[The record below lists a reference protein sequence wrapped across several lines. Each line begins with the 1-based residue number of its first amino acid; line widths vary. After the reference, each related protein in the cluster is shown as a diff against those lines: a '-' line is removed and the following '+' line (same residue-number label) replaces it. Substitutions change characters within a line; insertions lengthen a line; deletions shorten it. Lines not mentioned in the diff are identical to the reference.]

1 MELKGKRALVTGG
14 TTGIGLA
21 VVRALLRQQ
30 VEVALCSRTA
40 SQIEAVVNS
49 LGRGGRPVVGRACD
63 VGDPRQV
70 EALIEF
76 CRRELGGLEI
86 LINNAG
92 VGIFAPVEQL
102 TVAQWQTTIRTNL
115 DGVFYCCH
123 YALPLLLKSNGFIIN
138 ISSLAGKNAF
148 PGGAAYNASKFAL
161 TGFSEALMQEVRQQG
176 VQVAYLMPGSVDT
189 GFSRKSRKSQR
200 DNSWKISV
208 DDVAQVV
215 IETLS
220 RSSTCLTSR
229 VELRPPRPPGS

>member
-14 TTGIGLA
+14 TAGIGLA

-30 VEVALCSRTA
+30 VAVALCSRTA
-40 SQIEAVVNS
+40 SQVEAVVKRLS
-49 LGRGGRPVVGRACD
+49 GGGCRIVGKVCD
-63 VGDPRQV
+63 VGDPPQV
-70 EALIEF
+70 KALIEF

-115 DGVFYCCH
+115 NGVFYCCH
-123 YALPLLLKSNGFIIN
+123 YALPLLLKSSGFIIN

-161 TGFSEALMQEVRQQG
+161 TGFSEALMQEVRHQG

-189 GFSRKSRKSQR
+189 GFSSNKAQR
-200 DNSWKISV
+200 DTSWKISV
-208 DDVAQVV
+208 DDVARVV

-229 VELRPPRPPGS
+229 VELRPPRPPVR